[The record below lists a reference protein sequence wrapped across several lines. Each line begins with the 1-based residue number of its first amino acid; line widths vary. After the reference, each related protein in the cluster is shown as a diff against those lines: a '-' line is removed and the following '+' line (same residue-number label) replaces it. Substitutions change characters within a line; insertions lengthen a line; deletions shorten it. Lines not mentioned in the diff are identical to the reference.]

1 MLLKNKVALISG
13 ATSGM
18 GKAIA
23 LLFAAEGA
31 RVVVNGR
38 NEARGA
44 ETVAAI
50 QKPGATLVSS

>member
-1 MLLKNKVALISG
+1 MLLNNKVALISG

-31 RVVVNGR
+31 KVIVNGR

-44 ETVAAI
+44 ETVA
-50 QKPGATLVSS
+50 G